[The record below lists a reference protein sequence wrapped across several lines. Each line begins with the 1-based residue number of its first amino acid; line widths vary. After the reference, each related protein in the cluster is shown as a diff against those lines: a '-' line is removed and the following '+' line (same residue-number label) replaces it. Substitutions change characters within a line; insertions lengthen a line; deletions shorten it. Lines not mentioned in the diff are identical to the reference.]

1 MQYDAFCILWF
12 SNSEYIITEME
23 ISMRE
28 DVPNKSKVR
37 IFSMKLKLKWYD
49 YYMTIKTLIDTNVI
63 HHS

>member
-1 MQYDAFCILWF
+1 MIWF
-12 SNSEYIITEME
+12 SNSEYITTEME

-28 DVPNKSKVR
+28 DVPKKAKVR